1 MDREWRRPSDTDVGV
16 SENITAAFDEES
28 IEGSLGR
35 NSCAYR
41 STGSDGAPLV
51 GENET
56 ISVNAAMTMEK
67 SCDDGASISP
77 KQQRYLDAL
86 LTVERYTVFG
96 ERLVIF
102 TSDGGA
108 LVFQT
113 E

>member
-1 MDREWRRPSDTDVGV
+1 M
-16 SENITAAFDEES
+16 
-28 IEGSLGR
+28 
-35 NSCAYR
+35 
-41 STGSDGAPLV
+41 V

-56 ISVNAAMTMEK
+56 ISINAALVVED
-67 SCDDGASISP
+67 SCDDGVSISP
-77 KQQRYLDAL
+77 KQQQYLDAL

-102 TSDGGA
+102 TSDDGA